1 MLKKIAKTYLRI
13 VETICVVLLFMIF
26 SLMVIQVV
34 CRLFTIGQNF
44 TEELAR
50 ICFCIM
56 VFFGA
61 PLAMAEGADISVD
74 MLYKVLPKPAQKVLG
89 IIVNVGVIGFAAF
102 CIRSLITFT
111 SVNKGVTAFSMT
123 WIQMN
128 WIYYAMLVGFAF
140 LAIVGAV
147 KLIQVVKGQPETIDI
162 NAEEKAEVQKKEG
175 ELDLGI

>member
-74 MLYKVLPKPAQKVLG
+74 ML
-89 IIVNVGVIGFAAF
+89 
-102 CIRSLITFT
+102 
-111 SVNKGVTAFSMT
+111 
-123 WIQMN
+123 
-128 WIYYAMLVGFAF
+128 
-140 LAIVGAV
+140 
-147 KLIQVVKGQPETIDI
+147 
-162 NAEEKAEVQKKEG
+162 
-175 ELDLGI
+175 

>member
-1 MLKKIAKTYLRI
+1 MFKKIAKAYLRI
-13 VETICVVLLFMIF
+13 VETICVVLLFVIF
-26 SLMVIQVV
+26 ALMVIQVV

-50 ICFCIM
+50 ICFCMM

-74 MLYKVLPKPAQKVLG
+74 MLFKVLPKPAQKVLG
-89 IIVNVGVIGFAAF
+89 IIVNLGVIAFAAF

-111 SVNKGVTAFSMT
+111 FVNQGVTAVSMT

-128 WIYYAMLVGFAF
+128 WIYYTMMIGFVFLLLVS
-140 LAIVGAV
+140 IV
-147 KLIQVVKGQPETIDI
+147 KLIQVLRGQSDTMDI
-162 NAEEKAEVQKKEG
+162 NAEEKANAQKEEG

>member
-1 MLKKIAKTYLRI
+1 
-13 VETICVVLLFMIF
+13 
-26 SLMVIQVV
+26 
-34 CRLFTIGQNF
+34 
-44 TEELAR
+44 
-50 ICFCIM
+50 
-56 VFFGA
+56 
-61 PLAMAEGADISVD
+61 MAEGADISVD

-111 SVNKGVTAFSMT
+111 SVNKGVTAVSMT

-128 WIYYAMLVGFAF
+128 WIYYTMLVGFAF
-140 LAIVGAV
+140 LAIVGVV